1 MYADSGS
8 RWVQLNGDFSMLKDM
23 IFDVSAV
30 VLPPL
35 EIIPGLPLFVRGERL
50 WKERMLASR

>member
-1 MYADSGS
+1 MTKGFHTGIFGDSS
-8 RWVQLNGDFSMLKDM
+8 SQQQLNGDFSILKDM

-35 EIIPGLPLFVRGERL
+35 AIIPWLPLFVIGERL
-50 WKERMLASR
+50 Y